1 MRKRQAPGP
10 IIQAAQAALQ
20 MPLPSDMRRAIR
32 EALAEY
38 HAAKVVDYHAARSQ
52 LASTLAA
59 IFDEWGY
66 EAA

>member
-1 MRKRQAPGP
+1 MSRTAPGP

-20 MPLPSDMRRAIR
+20 MPLPTDMRQSIR
-32 EALAEY
+32 EALSEY
-38 HAAKVVDYHAARSQ
+38 RAARDLDYHEARSRVVSK
-52 LASTLAA
+52 LTS